1 MNYIKAIN
9 AFYDHQ
15 EFNPLSSA
23 VINLW
28 HSLMHV
34 NNKSRWKEEFTA
46 SMTVLCM
53 KSNLSE
59 SSIRKARK
67 ELVEKGYITFT
78 SRSGNQAPIY
88 RILPLY
94 EEMDNANDNVN
105 ENSGG
110 KSNGND
116 SGKSNGND
124 SGKSNTLIKQNETK
138 EKEVVERQ
146 EENPHHF
153 YENNIGL
160 LLPFIAEKITQWCE
174 EMSDE
179 LVIESMKLA
188 VESNKHFFSYSEGI
202 LKQWQQAGIRTLKA
216 AEQAKKEHKK
226 NKKRSLWKQGKN
238 KALFDKLREGG
249 WYEKRRSHRGARD
262 DQ

>member
-15 EFNPLSSA
+15 EFNPLTSA
-23 VINLW
+23 AINLW

-46 SMTVLCM
+46 SMTVLCL

-67 ELVEKGYITFT
+67 ELVEKGYVTFT

-94 EEMDNANDNVN
+94 EEMDNENDSVD

-110 KSNGND
+110 KSNGNG
-116 SGKSNGND
+116 SGN
-124 SGKSNTLIKQNETK
+124 SNTLIKQNETK
-138 EKEVVERQ
+138 EKEEVVEKPDD
-146 EENPHHF
+146 NPHHF
-153 YENNIGL
+153 YEKNIGTL
-160 LLPFIAEKITQWCE
+160 SPFIAEKISQWCD
-174 EMSDE
+174 EMSDK
-179 LVIESMKLA
+179 LVIQSMKLS
-188 VESNKHFFSYSEGI
+188 VESNKPFFSYCEGI
-202 LKQWQQAGIRTLKA
+202 LKQWQQAGVRTLRGAERAQKA
-216 AEQAKKEHKK
+216 HKK
-226 NKKRSLWKQGKN
+226 KRTTSKQEKN
-238 KALFDKLREGG
+238 KTVFDKLRE
-249 WYEKRRSHRGARD
+249 EVQA
-262 DQ
+262 

>member
-23 VINLW
+23 AINLW
-28 HSLMHV
+28 YSLMHV
-34 NNKSRWKEEFTA
+34 NNKSRWKKEFIA
-46 SMTVLCM
+46 SMNVLCM

-94 EEMDNANDNVN
+94 VEMDNENDNVD
-105 ENSGG
+105 ENSG
-110 KSNGND
+110 
-116 SGKSNGND
+116 GKSNGND

-138 EKEVVERQ
+138 EKEEVVVEKQ
-146 EENPHHF
+146 GENPHHF

-160 LLPFIAEKITQWCE
+160 LSPFIAEKITVWCE
-174 EMSDE
+174 EMSDA
-179 LVIESMKLA
+179 LVMESMKLA
-188 VESNKHFFSYSEGI
+188 VKSNKHFFSYCEGI
-202 LKQWQQAGIRTLKA
+202 LKKWQQAGVRTLKA
-216 AEQAKKEHKK
+216 AERAQAEHKK
-226 NKKRSLWKQGKN
+226 KNKRTIWKQDKN
-238 KALFDKLREGG
+238 KSLFDKLREGV
-249 WYEKRRSHRGARD
+249 
-262 DQ
+262 QV

>member
-116 SGKSNGND
+116 SGKSN
-124 SGKSNTLIKQNETK
+124 TLIKQNETK
-138 EKEVVERQ
+138 EKEVVERKYAY
-146 EENPHHF
+146 PTF
-153 YENNIGL
+153 PSL
-160 LLPFIAEKITQWCE
+160 
-174 EMSDE
+174 
-179 LVIESMKLA
+179 IEGVNKL
-188 VESNKHFFSYSEGI
+188 
-202 LKQWQQAGIRTLKA
+202 
-216 AEQAKKEHKK
+216 
-226 NKKRSLWKQGKN
+226 
-238 KALFDKLREGG
+238 
-249 WYEKRRSHRGARD
+249 
-262 DQ
+262 